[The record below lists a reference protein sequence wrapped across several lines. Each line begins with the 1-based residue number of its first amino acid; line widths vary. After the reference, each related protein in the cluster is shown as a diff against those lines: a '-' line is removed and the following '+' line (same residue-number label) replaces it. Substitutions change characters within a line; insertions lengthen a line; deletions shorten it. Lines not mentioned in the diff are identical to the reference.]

1 MKKLEGI
8 GILLTAKLETEI
20 FDMVKIELKN
30 ISFAY
35 QLGHD
40 SFVSVLHDLNLNAE
54 SGEIIG
60 LIGKNGCG
68 KTTLLNILKGK
79 LIPEKGEIDV
89 ISENKTI
96 IQRHYI
102 PLVSQT
108 VDSNLFPS
116 LTVYENFCIV
126 KNKHNMLRFYNSKS
140 LHKYCY
146 DLLCSANMNLEAKID
161 EQVRFLSGG
170 QKQAISIL
178 LALEY
183 DYPILLMDE
192 PTASLDPFV
201 SENVIQLAKLEIS
214 KRNGILFLVSHNLQD
229 IIKYTTKIFVLSN
242 GQVKPLDNYKGLS
255 ETDLMKLM

>member
-1 MKKLEGI
+1 M
-8 GILLTAKLETEI
+8 LT
-20 FDMVKIELKN
+20 IELKD
-30 ISFAY
+30 IDFAY
-35 QLGHD
+35 QIGYD
-40 SFVSVLHDLNLNAE
+40 SFVSVLHNLSFKAE

-60 LIGKNGCG
+60 LIGKNGSG
-68 KTTLLNILKGK
+68 KSTLLNILKGR
-79 LIPEKGEIDV
+79 LLPDKGEIS
-89 ISENKTI
+89 IINESKTV

-126 KNKHNMLRFYNSKS
+126 KSKRNLLKFYNSKS
-140 LHKYCY
+140 LYKYCY
-146 DLLCSANMNLEAKID
+146 DLLCTANMNLESKID

-170 QKQAISIL
+170 QKQAISIF

-201 SENVIQLAKLEIS
+201 SENIIQLAKQEIS
-214 KRNGILFLVSHNLQD
+214 KRNGILFFVSHNLQD
-229 IIKYTTKIFVLSN
+229 IIKYTTKIFVLAN
-242 GQVKPLDNYKGLS
+242 GQVNLLDNCDKLT
-255 ETDLMKLM
+255 EADLMKLM

>member
-1 MKKLEGI
+1 
-8 GILLTAKLETEI
+8 
-20 FDMVKIELKN
+20 MVKVELKN

-40 SFVSVLHDLNLNAE
+40 SFVPVLDDLNLNAK

-60 LIGKNGCG
+60 LIGKNGSG
-68 KTTLLNILKGK
+68 KSTLLNILKGK
-79 LIPEKGEIDV
+79 LIPDKGDIEI
-89 ISENKTI
+89 INENKTI

-102 PLVSQT
+102 PLVSQS

-126 KNKHNMLRFYNSKS
+126 KNKHNMLKFYNSQS
-140 LHKYCY
+140 LREYCY
-146 DLLCSANMNLEAKID
+146 DLLCNEEMNLCDKMD

-170 QKQAISIL
+170 QKQALSIL

-201 SENVIQLAKLEIS
+201 SESIIKIAKQEIS
-214 KRNGILFLVSHNLQD
+214 KRNGILFFVSHNLQD
-229 IIKYTTKIFVLSN
+229 IIKYTTKIFVLSD
-242 GQVKPLDNYKGLS
+242 GQVKPLNNYKGLS